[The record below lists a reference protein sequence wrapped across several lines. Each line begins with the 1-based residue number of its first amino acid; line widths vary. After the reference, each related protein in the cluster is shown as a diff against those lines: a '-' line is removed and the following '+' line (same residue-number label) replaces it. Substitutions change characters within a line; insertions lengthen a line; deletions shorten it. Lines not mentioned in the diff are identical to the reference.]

1 MYVDF
6 KLCLLSTSVIHFVGH
21 YVVRPTLWNL
31 PTTPFDN
38 LLGFVLLLIAYVF
51 LGVILTNGSRSDKR
65 LRIINF
71 EYFNLLNKI
80 HEGVI
85 VLGKSKKLDQ
95 TTDSV

>member
-1 MYVDF
+1 MYVDI
-6 KLCLLSTSVIHFVGH
+6 KLCILSTSVIHFVGH

-38 LLGFVLLLIAYVF
+38 MLGYVLLLIAYVL
-51 LGVILTNGSRSDKR
+51 LGIILTNGSRSNKR
-65 LRIINF
+65 LRILNL

-85 VLGKSKKLDQ
+85 VLGKSNNLDQ
-95 TTDSV
+95 T